1 VFGAYISD
9 CWRLQEGWWG
19 TGESFVFKLYPEFKT
34 YKWRPDFTSLFVL
47 SRPASLSIGG
57 GNGVAIQLQK
67 YDKER
72 ECVRERDCILM
83 NHVLGE
89 QGFCSRQYV

>member
-72 ECVRERDCILM
+72 VCVREIA
-83 NHVLGE
+83 
-89 QGFCSRQYV
+89 F